1 MKRFFVIISILFLF
15 LGMERVSRSEPMY
28 RPDTLTFR
36 RAFLFPGMSEDDI
49 YQYTLGYDDLHPE
62 LDFMGLTV
70 DNRNRRYS
78 LYYDNLYFK
87 GRPGEIHCF
96 VYFNFHN
103 SYFEIILTRI
113 TAAWGAAG
121 NVEWCLSTHDDRTNR
136 TWFWLL
142 VTNRKV
148 LDAAR
153 VEAERIFNELVY
165 SMEDYIHNNPPKS
178 KQKKK

>member
-1 MKRFFVIISILFLF
+1 MRRLIFIFSLLFLF
-15 LGMERVSRSEPMY
+15 LVMERVSRSEPMY

-36 RAFLFPGMSEDDI
+36 RAFLFPGMPEDDI

-62 LDFMGLTV
+62 LDFMGLSV
-70 DNRNRRYS
+70 DNRNREYS

-87 GRPGEIHCF
+87 GRLGEIHCY

-103 SYFEIILTRI
+103 SYFEIILTDI
-113 TAAWGAAG
+113 TVGWSPG
-121 NVEWCLSTHDDRTNR
+121 NVVWRLSTHDDRTNR

-165 SMEDYIHNNPPKS
+165 SMEDYIHNNPPER

>member
-15 LGMERVSRSEPMY
+15 LGVECISRAEPLY

-62 LDFMGLTV
+62 LDFMGLSV
-70 DNRNRRYS
+70 DNRNREYS

-103 SYFEIILTRI
+103 SYFEIILTEI
-113 TAAWGAAG
+113 TVGWSPG
-121 NVEWCLSTHDDRTNR
+121 NVEWNLSTHDDSTNR

-165 SMEDYIHNNPPKS
+165 SMEDYIHNNPPER

>member
-15 LGMERVSRSEPMY
+15 LGMECVIRAEPLY

-36 RAFLFPGMSEDDI
+36 RAFLFPGMLEDDI
-49 YQYTLGYDDLHPE
+49 YQYTIGYNRTHPE
-62 LDFMGLTV
+62 LDFIGLSV
-70 DNRNRRYS
+70 DNRNREYS

-87 GRPGEIHCF
+87 GRPGEIHCY

-103 SYFEIILTRI
+103 SYFEIILTDI
-113 TAAWGAAG
+113 TVGWYPG
-121 NVEWCLSTHDDRTNR
+121 NVEWRLSTHDDRTNR

-165 SMEDYIHNNPPKS
+165 SMEDYIHNNPPERI
-178 KQKKK
+178 QNKK

>member
-1 MKRFFVIISILFLF
+1 MRRLIFIFSLLFLF
-15 LGMERVSRSEPMY
+15 LGVECVSRAEPLY

-62 LDFMGLTV
+62 LDFMGLSV
-70 DNRNRRYS
+70 DNRNREYS

-103 SYFEIILTRI
+103 SYFEIILTEI
-113 TAAWGAAG
+113 TVGWSPGH
-121 NVEWCLSTHDDRTNR
+121 VEWNLSTHDDSTNR

-165 SMEDYIHNNPPKS
+165 SMEDYIHNNPPER